1 MSSTPRWQISF
12 RKVIKMN
19 PKRRKII
26 ILGAAGRDF
35 HNFNTF
41 FRDNEDYEVVAFTA
55 SSQIPNIANR
65 IYPKEL
71 AGKFYPEGI
80 PIFPET
86 EMTDLIKKNRAHVA
100 VFSYSDVS
108 YDYVMDKG
116 ASVLAAGADFWLL
129 GPRSTQIKSKRP
141 VIAICAVRTGAGKS
155 QTTRRVCEVLKEID
169 KTFCVVRHPM
179 PYGDLFKQEVQRFE
193 KIEDLDKYHCTIE
206 EREEYEPH
214 IVRGTTVFAGVDYG
228 KILTEAEK
236 DFEIV
241 LWDGGNNDFSF
252 YKPDLLF
259 VVVDPLR
266 PGHEIT
272 YYPGSALFRDAD
284 VLIINKMDSAPA
296 ENVALVKNN
305 IKKYNPKAI
314 VVEAHSTLTLSDET
328 SIRGK
333 RVLVIEDGPTLT
345 HGGMKF
351 GAGSVAAQRFGAQEI
366 IEPMPFAVGTI
377 LDAYERYPHLKKVL
391 PALGYGSEQI
401 KELEETIN
409 QASAD
414 LVIAATPINLTR
426 ILKVNKPMVQV
437 EYRLKEIS
445 KPDMKDIVT
454 EFLNKRS

>member
-1 MSSTPRWQISF
+1 
-12 RKVIKMN
+12 MN
-19 PKRRKII
+19 PKRRKVI

-41 FRDNEDYEVVAFTA
+41 FRDNEDYEVIAFTA

-65 IYPKEL
+65 TYPKQL
-71 AGKFYPEGI
+71 AGKLYPEGI

-86 EMTDLIKKNRAHVA
+86 EMTDLIKKNRIQVA
-100 VFSYSDVS
+100 VFAYSDVS

-116 ASVLAAGADFWLL
+116 ASVLAAGADFWLM

-155 QTTRRVCEVLKEID
+155 QTTRRICEVLKELG

-179 PYGDLFKQEVQRFE
+179 PYGDLFKQEVQRYE
-193 KIEDLDKYHCTIE
+193 KIEDLDRYQCTIE
-206 EREEYEPH
+206 EREEYESH
-214 IVRGTTVFAGVDYG
+214 IMRGTTVFAGVDYG
-228 KILTEAEK
+228 KILSEAER

-259 VVVDPLR
+259 VVADPLR
-266 PGHEIT
+266 PGHETT
-272 YYPGSALFRDAD
+272 YYPGSALFRYAD
-284 VLIINKMDSAPA
+284 VLVINKMDSAPA
-296 ENVALVKNN
+296 ENVIIVKNN
-305 IKKYNPKAI
+305 IQKYNPKA
-314 VVEAHSTLTLSDET
+314 VVIEAHSTLSVSDET

-345 HGGMKF
+345 HGGMQI
-351 GAGSVAAQRFGAQEI
+351 GAGSVAAQRFGAQEV

-377 LDAYERYPHLKKVL
+377 LDAYEKYPHLKKVL

-437 EYRLKEIS
+437 EYRLKEVS
-445 KPDMKDIVT
+445 KPDVKDIIT
-454 EFLNKRS
+454 EFLAKKS

>member
-1 MSSTPRWQISF
+1 
-12 RKVIKMN
+12 MN
-19 PKRRKII
+19 PKRRKVV

-41 FRDNEDYEVVAFTA
+41 FRDNEDYEVIAFTA

-65 IYPKEL
+65 TYPKQL
-71 AGKFYPEGI
+71 AGKLYPEGI

-86 EMTDLIKKNRAHVA
+86 EMTDLIKKNRAQVA
-100 VFSYSDVS
+100 VFAYSDVS

-116 ASVLAAGADFWLL
+116 ANVLAAGADFWLM

-155 QTTRRVCEVLKEID
+155 QTTRRICEVLKELG

-179 PYGDLFKQEVQRFE
+179 PYGDLFKQEVQRYE
-193 KIEDLDKYHCTIE
+193 KVEDLDKYQCTIE
-206 EREEYEPH
+206 EREEYEAH

-228 KILTEAEK
+228 KILSEAEK

-259 VVVDPLR
+259 VVADPLR
-266 PGHEIT
+266 PGHETT

-284 VLIINKMDSAPA
+284 VLVINKMDSAPA
-296 ENVALVKNN
+296 ENVTIVKNN
-305 IKKYNPKAI
+305 IQKYNPKA
-314 VVEAHSTLTLSDET
+314 VVIEAHSTLSVSDET

-345 HGGMKF
+345 HGGMQI
-351 GAGSVAAQRFGAQEI
+351 GAGSVAAQRFGAQEV

-377 LDAYERYPHLKKVL
+377 LDAYEKYPHLKKVL

-437 EYRLKEIS
+437 EYRLKEVS
-445 KPDMKDIVT
+445 KPDVKDIIT
-454 EFLNKRS
+454 EFLAKKS

>member
-1 MSSTPRWQISF
+1 
-12 RKVIKMN
+12 MN
-19 PKRRKII
+19 PKRRKVI

-65 IYPKEL
+65 NYPKQL
-71 AGKFYPEGI
+71 AGKLYPEGI

-86 EMTDLIKKNRAHVA
+86 DMVDLIKKNRIHIA

-116 ASVLAAGADFWLL
+116 SSVLATGADFWLL
-129 GPRSTQIKSKRP
+129 GPRSTQIKSKKP

-155 QTTRRVCEVLKEID
+155 QTTRRICEVLKEIG
-169 KTFCVVRHPM
+169 KTYCVIRHPM
-179 PYGDLFKQEVQRFE
+179 PYGDLFKQEVQRYE
-193 KIEDLDKYHCTIE
+193 KLEDLDKYQCTIE
-206 EREEYEPH
+206 EREEYEAH
-214 IVRGTTVFAGVDYG
+214 IIRGSTVFAGVDYG
-228 KILTEAEK
+228 KILNEAEK
-236 DFEIV
+236 DFEVV
-241 LWDGGNNDFSF
+241 LWDGGNNDFPF

-259 VVVDPLR
+259 VMVDPLR
-266 PGHEIT
+266 PGHET
-272 YYPGSALFRDAD
+272 SYHPGSALFRDAGIL
-284 VLIINKMDSAPA
+284 VINKMDSAPA
-296 ENVALVKNN
+296 ENVTIVKNN
-305 IKKYNPKAI
+305 IQKYNPKATVI
-314 VVEAHSTLTLSDET
+314 EAHSTLSVSDEIL
-328 SIRGK
+328 IRGK

-345 HGGMKF
+345 HGGMQI

-366 IEPMPFAVGTI
+366 IEPMPFAVGSI
-377 LDAYERYPHLKKVL
+377 LDAYEHYPHLKKVL

-437 EYRLKEIS
+437 EYRLKEVS
-445 KPDMKDIVT
+445 KPDVKDIIIG
-454 EFLNKRS
+454 FLDKKS